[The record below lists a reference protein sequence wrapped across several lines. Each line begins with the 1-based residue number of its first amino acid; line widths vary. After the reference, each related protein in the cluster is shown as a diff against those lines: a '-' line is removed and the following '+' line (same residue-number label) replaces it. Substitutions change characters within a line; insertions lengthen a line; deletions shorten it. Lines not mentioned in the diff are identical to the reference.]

1 MKQSLLISSV
11 PWPWDKGTYTITKR
25 RKKKKQK
32 TKTVSASGAVCTEL
46 LNHSKKGRYF
56 PACTVLIYPTSS
68 FPENAVRPKQ
78 RSKFWKQQPPGIAL
92 VP

>member
-1 MKQSLLISSV
+1 MKQSLLISSPPS
-11 PWPWDKGTYTITKR
+11 PWNKGRYTITEGE
-25 RKKKKQK
+25 KKKKKK
-32 TKTVSASGAVCTEL
+32 TTVSANGAGCIEL

-78 RSKFWKQQPPGIAL
+78 RSKF
-92 VP
+92 